1 MGLHRSEWL
10 DDAKKVPV
18 GQHRRVY
25 HGAEP
30 TPALVVWNNEDSWSC
45 YCHRCHEGGKV
56 YKQVLEKI
64 DESVPMYRKYF
75 NLKDTCSLSDLASKH
90 PDKYKRMVLLLHEK
104 GMSTALF
111 KGYNVRYNLMDERLC
126 FILDGITV
134 GRDCRNTGYAKWLV
148 YYSENTSSH
157 VYLQG
162 RKTGKTCEPVIITED
177 LFSAIKVR
185 HYTGFSTLWLQGT
198 GLSDDII
205 LRFATTTDILATND
219 QRTSSESSRLNPV
232 AVLSLD
238 ADSAGYDAVR
248 DITNRFNLYGLPIWD
263 VDIPVGLDPKDL
275 KPQEMINIY
284 KHLEDL

>member
-10 DDAKKVPV
+10 EDAKKVPV

-30 TPALVVWNNEDSWSC
+30 TPALVLWNNEDSWSC

-56 YKQVLEKI
+56 YKQVLEKV
-64 DESVPMYRKYF
+64 DESVPVYRKYF

-90 PDKYKRMVLLLHEK
+90 PDKYKRMVLLLHDK

-111 KGYNVRYNLMDERLC
+111 KGYNVKYNLVDDRLC
-126 FILDGITV
+126 FIFNGVVI
-134 GRDCRNTGYAKWLV
+134 GRDCRNTGNAKWLM
-148 YYSENTSSH
+148 YHSDNQSSH

-162 RKTGKTCEPVIITED
+162 RKTGKTCEPVIFTED
-177 LFSAIKVR
+177 LFSAIKVN
-185 HYTGFSTLWLQGT
+185 HYTGFSTLWIQGT
-198 GLSDDII
+198 RLSDDII
-205 LRFATTTDILATND
+205 LRFIEPINTMENLRDK
-219 QRTSSESSRLNPV
+219 SSRLNPV

-238 ADSAGYDAVR
+238 SDSAGYSAVR
-248 DITNRFNLYGLPIWD
+248 SITNRFNLLGLPIRN

-275 KPQEMINIY
+275 KPHEMINIY